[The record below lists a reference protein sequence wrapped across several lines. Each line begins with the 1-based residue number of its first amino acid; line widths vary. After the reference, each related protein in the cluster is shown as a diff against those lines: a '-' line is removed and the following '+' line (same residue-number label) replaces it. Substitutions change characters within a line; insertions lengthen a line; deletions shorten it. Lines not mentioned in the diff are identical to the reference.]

1 MKEICNIVG
10 SRIRFIRRQKGYTLN
25 DFADAIHRGKSTVSK
40 YERGEISI
48 DIETLADISRVLG
61 VSLAS
66 LVDDSK
72 STGVEFIFRPGEN
85 EYAEHLERYYLYFYS
100 AHVGKPYISY
110 NALFIG
116 EHTARIFG
124 EIPNDEEVYSYK
136 SCYIGHVRRADS
148 FVRVFAVN
156 PMHKDDIAI
165 LEYRRALKAVT
176 AQVCFFCT
184 LSIAGWFP
192 MANKALISSVP
203 VKDKEWI
210 RRVLTITSSDMREI
224 KARNGFFAAPA
235 DFEL

>member
-110 NALFIG
+110 NAFSLVSTRQGFLERYQTMKKCTHI
-116 EHTARIFG
+116 RVVILVMFG
-124 EIPNDEEVYSYK
+124 V
-136 SCYIGHVRRADS
+136 
-148 FVRVFAVN
+148 
-156 PMHKDDIAI
+156 
-165 LEYRRALKAVT
+165 L
-176 AQVCFFCT
+176 T
-184 LSIAGWFP
+184 LSLGC
-192 MANKALISSVP
+192 SQ
-203 VKDKEWI
+203 
-210 RRVLTITSSDMREI
+210 
-224 KARNGFFAAPA
+224 
-235 DFEL
+235 